1 MSNDKTE
8 KKSLLRMIFPSKG
21 DSVSEIIRKII
32 FLVAAAALLGSLIY
46 LGIYYG
52 AQAHA
57 DAVNQKLR
65 EEHVTEATLVI
76 TEATTVTEAPTE
88 TAPPEETTA
97 PETTVTEETTTTPPP
112 PLVISD
118 EMAGFVAK
126 NPDTAGWITIKGTAV
141 DNVVVQAADNDY
153 YLKRDFYGGRSYAG
167 TLYVD
172 FRCVLNDYDFNQSDN
187 IVIYGH
193 NQKNGAMFGTLQYYK
208 VTKNNTSRF
217 DFYKQ
222 HPTFTFSNLYKTY
235 TYKIIAFFITESSA
249 DESPDGKI
257 FDVHNYVKFT
267 KGERSFENFEKEI
280 YSHTAVLT
288 GVDFNKDDKYM
299 TLSTCSNEFEG
310 SRFIVVGRRVRDGE
324 SPDVD
329 TSKAELNPD
338 AKEPDLAFIYGR

>member
-1 MSNDKTE
+1 MSNGNDTAK
-8 KKSLLRMIFPSKG
+8 KKSLLRMMIPSKETLSARSYARSYFLSPQLRFWARSFIWG
-21 DSVSEIIRKII
+21 YITERRLMRMLSIRSCVRSTSPETTMVI
-32 FLVAAAALLGSLIY
+32 A
-46 LGIYYG
+46 
-52 AQAHA
+52 
-57 DAVNQKLR
+57 
-65 EEHVTEATLVI
+65 EATYRYRGSDQ
-76 TEATTVTEAPTE
+76 
-88 TAPPEETTA
+88 TAPPEGFSSRN
-97 PETTVTEETTTTPPP
+97 TVTGGTTTTTPPP

-267 KGERSFENFEKEI
+267 KGRRSLKTLKKEI
-280 YSHTAVLT
+280 FIRIPLCSRVLISIR
-288 GVDFNKDDKYM
+288 M
-299 TLSTCSNEFEG
+299 TNT
-310 SRFIVVGRRVRDGE
+310 
-324 SPDVD
+324 
-329 TSKAELNPD
+329 
-338 AKEPDLAFIYGR
+338 